1 MFLLPQVSS
10 VHSFI
15 HIWLIA
21 THGLQH
27 ARPPCP
33 SPTPRA
39 CSNLCPSSQWCH
51 PAISSSVV
59 FHPTTALICWSP
71 NSQSVGIWR
80 WLDYAGGVSMT
91 GLVPLEEETERLSS
105 SPTPLP
111 SSFFPSLPSLSPPF
125 PSPPSPPLFLPS
137 PPFLH
142 LHPFPFSSLPSE
154 DAPRRQL
161 STGQEVRA
169 HRTLDLPGFC
179 FWILSL
185 QKGKK

>member
-10 VHSFI
+10 VQSLS

-39 CSNLCPSSQWCH
+39 CSNSCPSSRWCH

-80 WLDYAGGVSMT
+80 WLDYAGGVSMM

-105 SPTPLP
+105 SPIPLP
-111 SSFFPSLPSLSPPF
+111 SSSSILSLP
-125 PSPPSPPLFLPS
+125 PPSPLKM
-137 PPFLH
+137 
-142 LHPFPFSSLPSE
+142 HPGGSCPQARRCVLTGPWICQGFDFGFSASRNVRNRCL
-154 DAPRRQL
+154 L
-161 STGQEVRA
+161 SQPIYDIFVIAT
-169 HRTLDLPGFC
+169 
-179 FWILSL
+179 WMMILT
-185 QKGKK
+185 